1 MGLLNKAKQLFKL
14 FPGLCDYPHFVSVL
28 HLSYGEILKTLFFS
42 LHVTFNLLKLIL
54 IFMLDIQ
61 WNSIWMP
68 VADLLR
74 KSFLIECP
82 GVHKYQ

>member
-14 FPGLCDYPHFVSVL
+14 FPGLCDHPHFVSVL
-28 HLSYGEILKTLFFS
+28 HLSYGEILKTWVFS
-42 LHVTFNLLKLIL
+42 LHLTFNLFKLIL
-54 IFMLDIQ
+54 ISMLDIQ

-68 VADLLR
+68 VADLLQ